1 MIGMPVTAFISGI
14 GGGELIVIF
23 LIFLV
28 LFGAKKMP
36 GIARSL
42 GKSVSEFQRA
52 AREVREEF
60 LNADRELNKP
70 STTPSATPAL
80 PETSPDAATDGVG
93 DHPDSAEYYGSPEI
107 GGGESGGPIEPVR
120 EAAATPEAAAPEA
133 AASDAAV
140 PDAASPVAEAPPADA
155 PATPAQDV
163 AAAPADSSP
172 TETTPGHVD
181 EAPKA

>member
-1 MIGMPVTAFISGI
+1 MIGMPVTAFISGV

-23 LIFLV
+23 LIFLL

-80 PETSPDAATDGVG
+80 PEASPDAAADGVG
-93 DHPDSAEYYGSPEI
+93 DPPDSSEYYGSPEI

-120 EAAATPEAAAPEA
+120 ESASAPD
-133 AASDAAV
+133 ASAPDAAV
-140 PDAASPVAEAPPADA
+140 PDAASPVAEAPPAEA
-155 PATPAQDV
+155 PATLAQDV
-163 AAAPADSSP
+163 AVAPADPSP